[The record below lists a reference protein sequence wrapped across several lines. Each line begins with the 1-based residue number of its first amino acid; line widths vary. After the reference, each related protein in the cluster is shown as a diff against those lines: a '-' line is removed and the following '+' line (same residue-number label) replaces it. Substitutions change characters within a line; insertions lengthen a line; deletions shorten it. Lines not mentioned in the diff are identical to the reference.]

1 MKLASTTYQMA
12 IDNPISGLLPDGG
25 VFGPD
30 FTTFWHRAF
39 TGLWF
44 LLIVAAVAALAMA
57 LSKLHRATTNNVPGQ
72 ADEAKAH
79 ALWSGGALAALVG
92 LGVIVGAIF
101 TIAGG

>member
-1 MKLASTTYQMA
+1 MKLASTTYLA

-44 LLIVAAVAALAMA
+44 LLIVAAIAALAMA
-57 LSKLHRATTNNVPGQ
+57 VFQLRRATTNNVPGA

-79 ALWSGGALAALVG
+79 ALWAGGALGALVG
-92 LGVIVGAIF
+92 LGVIVAGVF
-101 TIAGG
+101 TVAGG